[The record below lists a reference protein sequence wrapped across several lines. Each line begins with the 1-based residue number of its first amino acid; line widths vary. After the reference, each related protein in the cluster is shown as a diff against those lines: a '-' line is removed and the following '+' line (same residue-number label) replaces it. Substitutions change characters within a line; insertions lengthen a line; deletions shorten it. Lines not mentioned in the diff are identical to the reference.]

1 MKTVSVFPISY
12 IEPVFK
18 NGVRIYQKNKDVV
31 LNSIDDLEKENKL
44 TKNII
49 SKEPEMALGILL
61 LYLDIV
67 REKLPEIKGDYDK
80 EAQYI
85 SKTLG
90 VVCSHSQVKTAT
102 LSKFFKRKAKR
113 KAERTPLKRSNDK
126 CR

>member
-12 IEPVFK
+12 IEPVYK

-49 SKEPEMALGILL
+49 SKEPEMPLGILL

-67 REKLPEIKGDYDK
+67 REKLPETKGDYDK

-102 LSKFFKRKAKR
+102 LSKFFKRKAKQ
-113 KAERTPLKRSNDK
+113 KKQNVLP
-126 CR
+126 